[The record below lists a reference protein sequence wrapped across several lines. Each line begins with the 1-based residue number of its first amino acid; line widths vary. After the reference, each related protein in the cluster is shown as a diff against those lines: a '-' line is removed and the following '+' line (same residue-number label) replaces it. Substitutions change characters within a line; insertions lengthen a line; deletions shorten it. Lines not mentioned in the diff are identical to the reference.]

1 MCEKR
6 KAKKGK
12 EETALCH
19 TPASQLEHMPGQILI
34 LCAPSPW
41 KCKAPEHIN
50 MPLAISALALL
61 TAGRKNYIK
70 GRL

>member
-12 EETALCH
+12 EETA
-19 TPASQLEHMPGQILI
+19 SQLEHMPGQISI